1 MSSDSHEGSTGVARI
16 DLAALRE
23 NLATATRIAEGR
35 EVIAVVK
42 ADAYGHGAVTVARTL
57 AEAHLKRLA
66 VVSIDEAVSLREAGI
81 AAPQLLVLSGLHA
94 KEDAREVAARGLT
107 PVLHDA
113 RGVELAAEAA
123 RRLGAPLAVQIEVD
137 TGMSRMGVASNDAVD
152 LLARV
157 GDTQELDLDGVFT
170 HFSRADETD
179 LNPSFE
185 QLHVFRDVLA
195 RAGER
200 GVAPRCIH
208 AANSAGLLA
217 GKRLADALP
226 EATAVRP
233 GLMLYGVRPA
243 AHLDAPLRAVMQV
256 EARVVRVE
264 EVAADTPVGYGATY
278 RTSGPSRI
286 ATLAIGYADGVA
298 CASAGRAQVWI
309 AGRRRPVVGRVSMDY
324 VGVDL
329 GPATPDDP
337 VRVGDVAVMFGNAG
351 RDADGIA
358 VEEVAAWSN
367 TIPYEPLV
375 RVGARIA
382 RRMVGS

>member
-1 MSSDSHEGSTGVARI
+1 MTSDSSTGVARI

-23 NLATATRIAEGR
+23 NLATATRVADGR

-42 ADAYGHGAVTVARTL
+42 ADAYGHGAATVARAL
-57 AEAHLKRLA
+57 ADAHVKRLA
-66 VVSIDEAVSLREAGI
+66 VLSIDEAVSLREAGI
-81 AAPQLLVLSGLHA
+81 VAPQILVLSGLHTR
-94 KEDAREVAARGLT
+94 EDAREVAARGLT

-113 RGVELAAEAA
+113 RGLELASEAA
-123 RRLGAPLAVQIEVD
+123 KKLGAPLAVQVEVD
-137 TGMSRMGVASNDAVD
+137 TAMARMGVARDEAVE
-152 LLARV
+152 LLAHI
-157 GDTQELDLDGVFT
+157 GDARELDLDGVFT

-179 LNPSFE
+179 LGPSLE
-185 QLHVFRDVLA
+185 QLREFRDVLA

-217 GKRLADALP
+217 GKTLADAFP

-233 GLMLYGVRPA
+233 GIMLYGVRPA
-243 AHLDAPLRAVMQV
+243 AHFDAPLRAVMQV
-256 EARVVRVE
+256 EARVVRVQQ
-264 EVAADTPVGYGATY
+264 VPADTPVGYGATWST
-278 RTSGPSRI
+278 REPSRI

-298 CASAGRAQVWI
+298 CASAGRAQVWL

-329 GPATPDDP
+329 GPETADDP
-337 VRVGDVAVMFGNAG
+337 VRPGDVAVMFGNAG

-358 VEEVAAWSN
+358 VEEVASWSD

-382 RRMVGS
+382 RQVVGG